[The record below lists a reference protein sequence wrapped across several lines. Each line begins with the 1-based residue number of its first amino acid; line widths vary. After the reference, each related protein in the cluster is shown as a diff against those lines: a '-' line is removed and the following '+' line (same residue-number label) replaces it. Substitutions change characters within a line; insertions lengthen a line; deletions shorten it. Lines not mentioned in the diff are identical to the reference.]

1 METNNHQ
8 IVDYSAVLEAQYG
21 ALGTP
26 ERAKFDE
33 EAYAFYTSQILLDA
47 RKNARLTQEELAKRI
62 GANKSYISRINRII
76 TGDEFF
82 HTAFQ
87 DITLHTLLQSITVSL
102 CFRTDPSMTLIHKC
116 LPLQISQTSTSLCFI
131 DLPEKPLPCKN
142 IFADTFTIHKSTVI
156 FTLRYNTP

>member
-47 RKNARLTQEELAKRI
+47 RKNARLTQEELVGSEMCIRDSLQ
-62 GANKSYISRINRII
+62 NVSVPTN
-76 TGDEFF
+76 
-82 HTAFQ
+82 HTSHALRKALQFRV
-87 DITLHTLLQSITVSL
+87 LLLSIVS
-102 CFRTDPSMTLIHKC
+102 
-116 LPLQISQTSTSLCFI
+116 
-131 DLPEKPLPCKN
+131 
-142 IFADTFTIHKSTVI
+142 
-156 FTLRYNTP
+156 

>member
-47 RKNARLTQEELAKRI
+47 RKPTN
-62 GANKSYISRINRII
+62 
-76 TGDEFF
+76 
-82 HTAFQ
+82 HTSHALRKALQFRV
-87 DITLHTLLQSITVSL
+87 LLLSIVS
-102 CFRTDPSMTLIHKC
+102 
-116 LPLQISQTSTSLCFI
+116 
-131 DLPEKPLPCKN
+131 
-142 IFADTFTIHKSTVI
+142 
-156 FTLRYNTP
+156 

>member
-47 RKNARLTQEELAKRI
+47 RKNARLTQALRKALQFRV
-62 GANKSYISRINRII
+62 
-76 TGDEFF
+76 
-82 HTAFQ
+82 
-87 DITLHTLLQSITVSL
+87 LLLSIVS
-102 CFRTDPSMTLIHKC
+102 
-116 LPLQISQTSTSLCFI
+116 
-131 DLPEKPLPCKN
+131 
-142 IFADTFTIHKSTVI
+142 
-156 FTLRYNTP
+156 

>member
-62 GANKSYISRINRII
+62 GANKSYISRIEKGITVPSVDTFYRII
-76 TGDEFF
+76 NALGLTIE
-82 HTAFQ
+82 
-87 DITLHTLLQSITVSL
+87 L
-102 CFRTDPSMTLIHKC
+102 
-116 LPLQISQTSTSLCFI
+116 
-131 DLPEKPLPCKN
+131 KPAL
-142 IFADTFTIHKSTVI
+142 
-156 FTLRYNTP
+156 

>member
-47 RKNARLTQEELAKRI
+47 RKNARLTQEELA
-62 GANKSYISRINRII
+62 NVSVPTN
-76 TGDEFF
+76 
-82 HTAFQ
+82 HTSHALRKALQFRV
-87 DITLHTLLQSITVSL
+87 LLLSIVS
-102 CFRTDPSMTLIHKC
+102 
-116 LPLQISQTSTSLCFI
+116 
-131 DLPEKPLPCKN
+131 
-142 IFADTFTIHKSTVI
+142 
-156 FTLRYNTP
+156 

>member
-47 RKNARLTQEELAKRI
+47 HRSHQ
-62 GANKSYISRINRII
+62 S
-76 TGDEFF
+76 
-82 HTAFQ
+82 HHFQ
-87 DITLHTLLQSITVSL
+87 NLSEVFL
-102 CFRTDPSMTLIHKC
+102 
-116 LPLQISQTSTSLCFI
+116 
-131 DLPEKPLPCKN
+131 
-142 IFADTFTIHKSTVI
+142 
-156 FTLRYNTP
+156 

>member
-62 GANKSYISRINRII
+62 GANKSYISRITVPSVATFYRII
-76 TGDEFF
+76 NALGLTIE
-82 HTAFQ
+82 
-87 DITLHTLLQSITVSL
+87 L
-102 CFRTDPSMTLIHKC
+102 
-116 LPLQISQTSTSLCFI
+116 
-131 DLPEKPLPCKN
+131 KPAL
-142 IFADTFTIHKSTVI
+142 
-156 FTLRYNTP
+156 